1 MGYIQYRKGPSKV
14 SFMGVFQ
21 PIADAIKLLSKE
33 IVKLSFWKLFYY
45 STSPIIM
52 LIIII
57 ISRSWLESDFL
68 NIEEPKVLGILGIM
82 SLGSYGILF
91 MGWGSNSI
99 YPVLGVHRVL
109 ALIISYEVCMLLI
122 LLFLFFF
129 ILDRI
134 NFYFIWKIQE
144 SFWFLLS
151 SLPFFIIWITIIASE
166 LNRTPFDLAEGESEI
181 VSGVN
186 TEYTGGLFSFLF
198 IAEYGIMILLS
209 LFSSFI
215 FIGGGSWLILKVLF
229 MCFLLVWLRCSL
241 PRVRYDN
248 YIIVCWKL
256 LIPFLLVY
264 LIFFLLW

>member
-1 MGYIQYRKGPSKV
+1 ML
-14 SFMGVFQ
+14 Q
-21 PIADAIKLLSKE
+21 PIADALKLLTKE

-45 STSPIIM
+45 SLSPVIILFII
-52 LIIII
+52 LI
-57 ISRSWLESDFL
+57 RRGWLENDFIT
-68 NIEEPKVLGILGIM
+68 IEEPKVLGLLGVI

-109 ALIISYEVCMLLI
+109 ALIMSYEVCILLV
-122 LLFLFFF
+122 LLFLFFL

-134 NFYFIWKIQE
+134 NFYLIWKIQDR
-144 SFWFLLS
+144 FWLIFF
-151 SLPFFIIWITIIASE
+151 SLPFFFIWISIITRE

-186 TEYTGGLFSFLF
+186 TEYAGGLFSFLF
-198 IAEYGIMILLS
+198 IAEYGIIILLS
-209 LFSSFI
+209 VFTIFI
-215 FIGGGSWLILKVLF
+215 FVGGLNNLIIKIF
-229 MCFLLVWLRCSL
+229 FICFLLVWIRCSL

-256 LIPFLLVY
+256 LIPFLLIY
-264 LIFFLLW
+264 LIFFLIW